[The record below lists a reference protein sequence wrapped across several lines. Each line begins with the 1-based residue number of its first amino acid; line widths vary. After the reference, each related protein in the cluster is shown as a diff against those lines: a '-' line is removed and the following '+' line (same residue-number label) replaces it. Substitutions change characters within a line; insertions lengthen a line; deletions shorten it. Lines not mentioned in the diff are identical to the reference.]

1 MSSMKRIASAALAA
15 VMLVGVAGQA
25 AHAAEGR
32 NAALF
37 GGLAAG
43 AVIGGALMG
52 AARPGPVYAAPPP
65 PPPPVVVYEEPEP
78 ICHRERRPLFDEYGN
93 VAGFR
98 TIRVCE

>member
-1 MSSMKRIASAALAA
+1 MKRIASAALAA
-15 VMLVGVAGQA
+15 VMFVGIAGDA

-43 AVIGGALMG
+43 ALLGGAIAG
-52 AARPGPVYAAPPP
+52 ATRPGPVYAAPPP
-65 PPPPVVVYEEPEP
+65 PPVYVYEEPEP

-98 TIRVCE
+98 TVRVCQ

>member
-1 MSSMKRIASAALAA
+1 MKRIVSAALAF
-15 VMLVGVAGQA
+15 VMFGGMAGQA
-25 AHAAEGR
+25 AHAEQGR

-43 AVIGGALMG
+43 ALLGGAIAG

-65 PPPPVVVYEEPEP
+65 PPVYVYEEPEP

-98 TIRVCE
+98 TVRVCQ

>member
-1 MSSMKRIASAALAA
+1 MKRIVSVAVAA
-15 VMLVGVAGQA
+15 VMLAGLAGNA
-25 AHAAEGR
+25 AYAAEGR

-43 AVIGGALMG
+43 ALLGGAI
-52 AARPGPVYAAPPP
+52 ASTARPGPVYAAPPP
-65 PPPPVVVYEEPEP
+65 PPVYVYEEPEP

-98 TIRVCE
+98 TVRVCQ